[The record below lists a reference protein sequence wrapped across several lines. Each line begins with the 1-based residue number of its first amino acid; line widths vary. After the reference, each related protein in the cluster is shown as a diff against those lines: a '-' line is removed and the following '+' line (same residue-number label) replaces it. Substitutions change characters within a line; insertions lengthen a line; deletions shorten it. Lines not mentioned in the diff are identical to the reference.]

1 MFVLRVCVCMRERE
15 RESVKLPAE
24 SSSENTCGYV
34 DILTCVHVD
43 LDVASLD

>member
-1 MFVLRVCVCMRERE
+1 MCVCVYE

-34 DILTCVHVD
+34 DILTYVHVD